1 MNLRKLQQI
10 GPMNNPSPQM
20 WAFLL
25 TKTDRSLW
33 AVFLFG
39 VKMSGNKW
47 EKLMNEELELLY
59 EQEKSLEKALALVRE
74 KIREEINRRNL
85 NKPN

>member
-1 MNLRKLQQI
+1 M
-10 GPMNNPSPQM
+10 GG
-20 WAFLL
+20 
-25 TKTDRSLW
+25 
-33 AVFLFG
+33 FLFG

-85 NKPN
+85 NKPNS